1 MKRLTL
7 LILIGGLYLFSCSHV
22 SKNASIEKWKSEI
35 MEAEM
40 NFAKMAKEESIY
52 KAFSTFA
59 AEEAIINRNNTLI
72 SGKTAIIEHYNK
84 PEFINGDVSLSW
96 KPDFIDVSLSGDLA
110 YTYGRYVYTYR
121 DSTGNT
127 IESEGIFH
135 TIWKK
140 QPDGN
145 WRYVWD

>member
-1 MKRLTL
+1 MKQITLSL
-7 LILIGGLYLFSCSHV
+7 LILTIMLLSCS
-22 SKNASIEKWKSEI
+22 SNRENASVDTWKAEI
-35 MEAEM
+35 METEM
-40 NFAKMAKEESIY
+40 NFAKMAMEESIY

-59 AEEAIINRNNTLI
+59 AEGAVINRNNMLI
-72 SGKTAIIEHYNK
+72 SGRNAIIEHYNK
-84 PEFINGDVSLSW
+84 PEFINGEVNLSW
-96 KPDFIDVSLSGDLA
+96 KPDFIDVAYSGDLGYSYGH
-110 YTYGRYVYTYR
+110 YTYSYR